1 MLLENWKKNPNA
13 RRPSWMEKLQSE
25 ERKSAKSPG
34 RSASPTVVRISKSDK
49 SVEGVQRKGSSR
61 EECLRKTFTVH
72 LSYGDVRWSE
82 VQMSEEKVKNGKEA
96 SNRLLGLPTPHHHIM
111 ISAHYEYIETRQ
123 QLWDSTSMNFW
134 GHRVGECAPSS
145 LPVLAAHI
153 AWQYGCPILS
163 TRVFTCRTSG

>member
-1 MLLENWKKNPNA
+1 VNA
-13 RRPSWMEKLQSE
+13 VGRLQGHIPGAAGELQSE

-49 SVEGVQRKGSSR
+49 SVEAMQRKGSGR
-61 EECLRKTFTVH
+61 EESLRKTFTVH

-82 VQMSEEKVKNGKEA
+82 VQMSEEKVKNGKES

-134 GHRVGECAPSS
+134 GHRVGELRRPVPFLLLPPHGS
-145 LPVLAAHI
+145 L
-153 AWQYGCPILS
+153 QSGCPMLS
-163 TRVFTCRTSG
+163 TRAFICQISG